1 LEAYRLAQA
10 TEDEPEQE
18 LPIYRPK
25 PNGSE
30 YQITRALDGSWRI
43 EGTAIERAAEMTYW
57 EYEEAVRRFQRML
70 TKIGVTESLREAGAK
85 DGDTVYI
92 GDHELEWRE

>member
-1 LEAYRLAQA
+1 
-10 TEDEPEQE
+10 
-18 LPIYRPK
+18 
-25 PNGSE
+25 
-30 YQITRALDGSWRI
+30 
-43 EGTAIERAAEMTYW
+43 MTYW